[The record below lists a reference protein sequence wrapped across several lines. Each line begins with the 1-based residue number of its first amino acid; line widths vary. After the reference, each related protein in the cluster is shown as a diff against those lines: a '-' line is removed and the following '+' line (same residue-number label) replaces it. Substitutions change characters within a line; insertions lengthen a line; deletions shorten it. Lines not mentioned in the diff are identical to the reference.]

1 MYVSAFRIPK
11 LLERVERVQVYYHG
25 FEAEARKKCVCVQ
38 TAIFAFK
45 TDFLKTAPKT
55 VDRVNVLLAST
66 PTTTL
71 SDSRDSPY
79 PHLYPWP
86 LWRSLV
92 RLVDDVPCVER
103 TQPALPIGDE
113 PERIM

>member
-1 MYVSAFRIPK
+1 VYVSAFRIPK

-79 PHLYPWP
+79 PPSSGAMR
-86 LWRSLV
+86 RSLV
-92 RLVDDVPCVER
+92 RLVDHVPCVER